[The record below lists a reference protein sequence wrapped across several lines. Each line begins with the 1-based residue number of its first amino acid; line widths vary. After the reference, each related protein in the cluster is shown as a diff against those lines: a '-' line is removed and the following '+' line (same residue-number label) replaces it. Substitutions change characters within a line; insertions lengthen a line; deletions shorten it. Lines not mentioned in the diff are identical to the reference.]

1 MQSCSFICGEDY
13 KGKKLGVPTH
23 ADTPCCNE
31 CILLLLL
38 IFSID
43 DVFYFKAFTINT

>member
-23 ADTPCCNE
+23 ADTPPCCNE
-31 CILLLLL
+31 CILMITYCALKMTKCN
-38 IFSID
+38 
-43 DVFYFKAFTINT
+43 VKY